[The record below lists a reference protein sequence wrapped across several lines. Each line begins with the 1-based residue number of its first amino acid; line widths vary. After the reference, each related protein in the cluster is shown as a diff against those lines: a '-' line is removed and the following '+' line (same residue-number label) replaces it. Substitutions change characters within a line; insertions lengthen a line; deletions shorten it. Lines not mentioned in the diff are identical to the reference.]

1 MRLSVDDIYVYWWEA
16 AGSHVIYLLAML
28 AALGLP
34 FTERL
39 LIHAHWTVNR
49 FKTSKS
55 IGNVADPISAI
66 DEFGTDV
73 VRWYLARIRGYFRDD
88 VDWLRGQLIK
98 HGKVVASLIGS
109 LYSRIAYPKICAL
122 VETHAGVLF

>member
-1 MRLSVDDIYVYWWEA
+1 MAAKPSNYREGHPPVRLSVDDIYVYWWEA

-88 VDWLRGQLIK
+88 VGTSNSF
-98 HGKVVASLIGS
+98 HGLPEPNISD
-109 LYSRIAYPKICAL
+109 P
-122 VETHAGVLF
+122 